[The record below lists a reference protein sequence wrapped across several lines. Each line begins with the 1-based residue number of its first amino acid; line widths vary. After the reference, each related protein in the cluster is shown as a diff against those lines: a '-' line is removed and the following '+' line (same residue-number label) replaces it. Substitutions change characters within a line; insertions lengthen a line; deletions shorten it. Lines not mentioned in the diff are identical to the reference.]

1 MAQHPLGNLMQQQ
14 HQQQQPPPPQPQQ
27 QHHSQPQLNAA
38 GNRLPPGFYFQQT
51 GHPQLPPHPLLNQHG
66 GLPNNFPNQRPLP
79 NTHLPVALNNF
90 AMHPNFN
97 AMRAAAAAAGIH
109 PAALLAQQQQP
120 AANRIPGHPTLHPM
134 MPLNQNQNTT
144 NSSFNM
150 FNMRLVQEIQQNHP
164 LLQNTARQQH
174 QQPTPVGGHNSNMN
188 NNQHQRNQNTPGN
201 IAGNPK
207 QNHNMRRDGASANG
221 NLPHDEFDEYAN
233 LMSTRDKHW
242 LIGIQLS
249 QLNTETPYIDDYYY
263 TVYKERKAVMSGS
276 LRHSQAHKD
285 NQLNHPLTQPKGHA
299 QLILVQLGNK
309 NGQRNGQHRERRN
322 SENHNNSQEIK
333 LPTYVFTPLK
343 FENSLGKL
351 QYGSVT
357 APRKIIDAEIMG
369 NETSAPAAGTSGTA
383 ANTNAAANENAQI
396 GLTPLQPCGVVNF
409 VGYKSETP
417 ALMQHSNTV
426 GDLTA
431 SSNQNQ
437 RKSRYILLHIETLYR
452 ILLKLDDLNNPNAIA
467 TILMKKKKETERIA
481 ALEQMENAN
490 KTPEERAADSANN
503 PSLKSK
509 FNYEIETKDA
519 LIEKLVAGLQHD
531 KVVAMMN
538 VRKGK
543 VSITLKPYLVY
554 LDRPFRIQ
562 TSLFLLLF

>member
-1 MAQHPLGNLMQQQ
+1 MAQHPLGNLL
-14 HQQQQPPPPQPQQ
+14 QQQQQEPPQPPPLHTQA
-27 QHHSQPQLNAA
+27 QLGAA
-38 GNRLPPGFYFQQT
+38 GNRLPPGFYFQQP

-79 NTHLPVALNNF
+79 NAHLPVALNNF

-97 AMRAAAAAAGIH
+97 AMRAAARGIH
-109 PAALLAQQQQP
+109 PAAILAQQQQQQSVQ
-120 AANRIPGHPTLHPM
+120 NRIPGHPPNPM
-134 MPLNQNQNTT
+134 MLLNQNPNSS

-164 LLQNTARQQH
+164 LLQNAARQAQQH
-174 QQPTPVGGHNSNMN
+174 QQHMIGQNHNNMN
-188 NNQHQRNQNTPGN
+188 NNNHNQRGGGGGANATGGNNGANGNQ
-201 IAGNPK
+201 K
-207 QNHNMRRDGASANG
+207 QNHNNMRRDGVSANG
-221 NLPHDEFDEYAN
+221 NLPHEEFDEYAN
-233 LMSTRDKHW
+233 LMSTREKHW

-249 QLNTETPYIDDYYY
+249 QLNTDTPYIDDYYY
-263 TVYKERKAVMSGS
+263 TVYKERKVALSGN
-276 LRHSQAHKD
+276 LGLSQAHKD

-322 SENHNNSQEIK
+322 SENQNQEMK

-369 NETSAPAAGTSGTA
+369 NETLDGTSKDSTVQSGSNMGG
-383 ANTNAAANENAQI
+383 ANQTNS
-396 GLTPLQPCGVVNF
+396 GV
-409 VGYKSETP
+409 GIKSETP
-417 ALMQHSNTV
+417 ALVQMSNTV
-426 GDLTA
+426 GDMTA
-431 SSNQNQ
+431 ANSQ

-452 ILLKLDDLNNPNAIA
+452 ILLKLEDLNNPNVIA
-467 TILMKKKKETERIA
+467 TILMKKKKESERIA
-481 ALEQMENAN
+481 ALEQLENAN
-490 KTPEERAADSANN
+490 KTAEERAADASSN
-503 PSLKSK
+503 PSMKSK

-543 VSITLKPYLVY
+543 VR
-554 LDRPFRIQ
+554 RPI
-562 TSLFLLLF
+562 

>member
-1 MAQHPLGNLMQQQ
+1 MAQHPLGNLL
-14 HQQQQPPPPQPQQ
+14 QQQQQQ
-27 QHHSQPQLNAA
+27 QDSSQPPLHSQPQLGAA
-38 GNRLPPGFYFQQT
+38 GNRLPPGFYFQQS
-51 GHPQLPPHPLLNQHG
+51 GHPPLPPHPLLNQHG
-66 GLPNNFPNQRPLP
+66 GMPNTFPNQRPLP
-79 NTHLPVALNNF
+79 NAHLPVALNNF

-97 AMRAAAAAAGIH
+97 AMRAAARGIH
-109 PAALLAQQQQP
+109 PAAILAQQQQAVP
-120 AANRIPGHPTLHPM
+120 GRIQGHPPNPM
-134 MPLNQNQNTT
+134 MLLNQNPNPS

-164 LLQNTARQQH
+164 LLQNATRQAQQH
-174 QQPTPVGGHNSNMN
+174 QQQNVIDRNLINNSNN
-188 NNQHQRNQNTPGN
+188 HIHRTASGSNAASGFVGNQ
-201 IAGNPK
+201 K
-207 QNHNMRRDGASANG
+207 QNHNLRRDGISANG
-221 NLPHDEFDEYAN
+221 NLPHEEFDEYAN
-233 LMSTRDKHW
+233 LMSTREKHW

-249 QLNTETPYIDDYYY
+249 QLNTDTPYIDDYYY
-263 TVYKERKAVMSGS
+263 TVYKERKVALSGN

-322 SENHNNSQEIK
+322 SENHNQNQEAK

-369 NETSAPAAGTSGTA
+369 NEISTSTTTSASNAVVATVQSGSCSSSA
-383 ANTNAAANENAQI
+383 VAQSTI
-396 GLTPLQPCGVVNF
+396 NVGV
-409 VGYKSETP
+409 KSENP
-417 ALMQHSNTV
+417 ALVQLSNTV
-426 GDLTA
+426 GDMTA
-431 SSNQNQ
+431 ANSQ

-452 ILLKLDDLNNPNAIA
+452 ILLKLEDLSNPNVIA
-467 TILMKKKKETERIA
+467 TIIMKKKKESERIA
-481 ALEQMENAN
+481 ALEQLENAN
-490 KTPEERAADSANN
+490 KTPDERAADSSNN
-503 PSLKSK
+503 PSMKCK

-543 VSITLKPYLVY
+543 VFFYINIFQLNTILPL
-554 LDRPFRIQ
+554 P
-562 TSLFLLLF
+562 

>member
-1 MAQHPLGNLMQQQ
+1 MAQHPLGNIHPQQEVT
-14 HQQQQPPPPQPQQ
+14 QQQPLHP
-27 QHHSQPQLNAA
+27 HSPLGPA
-38 GNRLPPGFYFQQT
+38 GNRLPPGFYFQS

-97 AMRAAAAAAGIH
+97 AMRSAARGIH
-109 PAALLAQQQQP
+109 PAAILAQQQQP
-120 AANRIPGHPTLHPM
+120 IQNRMSYPPNHM
-134 MPLNQNQNTT
+134 MILNQNQNST

-164 LLQNTARQQH
+164 LLQNSARLS
-174 QQPTPVGGHNSNMN
+174 QQPTIGPIHNINISNHNQRNSGLSGGMVGGQKQIHNV
-188 NNQHQRNQNTPGN
+188 
-201 IAGNPK
+201 
-207 QNHNMRRDGASANG
+207 RRDGVTANG
-221 NLPHDEFDEYAN
+221 NLPHEEFDEYAN
-233 LMSTRDKHW
+233 LMSTREKHW

-249 QLNTETPYIDDYYY
+249 QLNTDTPYIDDYYY
-263 TVYKERKAVMSGS
+263 TVYKERKVALSGN

-322 SENHNNSQEIK
+322 SENQNHTQDIK
-333 LPTYVFTPLK
+333 LPTYIFTPLK

-351 QYGSVT
+351 QFGSVT

-369 NETSAPAAGTSGTA
+369 NETSLLSTSVGTTDNATQFGLNSGSG
-383 ANTNAAANENAQI
+383 I
-396 GLTPLQPCGVVNF
+396 PCSSS
-409 VGYKSETP
+409 VGTKSDHSS
-417 ALMQHSNTV
+417 ALVQMSNNV
-426 GDLTA
+426 GDITA
-431 SSNQNQ
+431 VNSQ

-452 ILLKLDDLNNPNAIA
+452 VLLKLEDLNNPNVIA
-467 TILMKKKKETERIA
+467 TILIKKKKENERIA
-481 ALEQMENAN
+481 ALEQLENAN
-490 KTPEERAADSANN
+490 KSAEERTTDSSGN
-503 PSLKSK
+503 PTLKFK
-509 FNYEIETKDA
+509 FNYEIETKDE
-519 LIEKLVAGLQHD
+519 LIEKLVAGLHHD

-543 VSITLKPYLVY
+543 VYFINKHK
-554 LDRPFRIQ
+554 
-562 TSLFLLLF
+562 